1 MSEQELRLEI
11 IAIVDELY
19 EARLITPTG
28 GNVSAR
34 IPDEPDAFLITPT
47 MLYKGGLRPENIVR
61 VDGTGKSA
69 ERRQRPS
76 VETGMHLAIYAAQ
89 PDVEAVIHSHAPMST
104 ALGLVEGSI
113 PPITV
118 DAAPFVHTQT
128 VPYGLPGDPTLIE
141 RVAQAL
147 AHSPAVFLQNHGLV
161 TVGWTLRHAANRALA
176 LEGVIRTLLACRL
189 LGQEPATMPE
199 ETVALLRQMGVL

>member
-1 MSEQELRLEI
+1 MSEQELCLEI
-11 IAIVDELY
+11 IATVEELY

-34 IPDEPDAFLITPT
+34 IADEPDAFLITPT
-47 MLYKGGLRPENIVR
+47 MLHKGGLRPESIVR
-61 VDGTGKSA
+61 VDGAGKPA

-89 PDVEAVIHSHAPMST
+89 PDVEAVVHSHAPLST
-104 ALGLVEGSI
+104 ALGLVEGRI

-128 VPYGLPGDPTLIE
+128 VPYGFPGDPTLIE
-141 RVAQAL
+141 RVVQAL
-147 AHSPAVFLQNHGLV
+147 AHSPAVLLQNHGLV
-161 TVGWTLRHAANRALA
+161 TVGWTVRHAANRALA
-176 LEGVIRTLLACRL
+176 MEGVIRILLACRL
-189 LGQEPATMPE
+189 LGQEPVALPQE
-199 ETVALLRQMGVL
+199 AAALLREMGVA